1 MYHTDC
7 LTNMDIL
14 SKIPFSYGWIVR
26 KISEDNF
33 KTVLDLG
40 CDRGDFM
47 KVISKNRSW
56 SITGIELY
64 DDSIKAAKRS
74 GVYNKV
80 VKGDVTKL
88 PSEVITRK
96 FDLVFSSQVLEH
108 LNKKAGEE
116 ALEKWEALTNKRI
129 VISTPVGFIP
139 YEKIESREKE
149 KNPLQTHLSGWDI
162 KELVIRG
169 YRVRGQG
176 AAFIYGK
183 NGIARKFPQFLPLF
197 SILSIIIAPFVY
209 LFPEFATYMIAWKD
223 K

>member
-1 MYHTDC
+1 
-7 LTNMDIL
+7 MDIL
-14 SKIPFSYGWIVR
+14 SKIPFSYSWIVR
-26 KISEDNF
+26 KISAGNF

-64 DDSIKAAKRS
+64 NDSIKAAKRS

-88 PSEVITRK
+88 PSDVITRK
-96 FDLVFSSQVLEH
+96 FDLVFASQVLEH
-108 LNKKAGEE
+108 LNKKKSEE

-129 VISTPVGFIP
+129 VISTPVGFIA
-139 YEKIESREKE
+139 YEKIESKVREE
-149 KNPLQTHLSGWDI
+149 NPLQIHLSGWQI
-162 KELVIRG
+162 KELAIRG
-169 YRVRGQG
+169 YKIRGQG

-183 NGIARKFPQFLPLF
+183 SGVARKFPQFLPFF

-209 LFPEFATYMIAWKD
+209 LFPDFATYMIAWKD